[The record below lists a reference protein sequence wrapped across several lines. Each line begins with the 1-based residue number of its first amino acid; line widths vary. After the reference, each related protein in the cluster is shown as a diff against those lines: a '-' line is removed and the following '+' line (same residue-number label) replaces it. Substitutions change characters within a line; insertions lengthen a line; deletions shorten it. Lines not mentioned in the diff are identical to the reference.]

1 MLFNSS
7 SLSSFLKYKCN
18 TIRVYKKKEKLKKLK
33 TEGEKEL
40 VKSYSNINLL
50 EKEKKNLI
58 NTNRNLKNEKK
69 ILNKSYEESELTK
82 QLNQLKINNKIE
94 EVKLKHQKEEQL
106 MKEKYQKEKEYYM
119 KENDIYINNEKKKY
133 DIKLLENKNDD
144 LNANL
149 NIDLINYEKKLEKDK
164 REIQK
169 AYNTKKL
176 FVNKER
182 NKLNH
187 RKYLSEQNLEFLKE
201 KNELEKNVKQVESYN
216 QILAT
221 NNNYLYQRANRYGTL
236 INKVQQKTVYTKI
249 GVNQNCNLNK
259 DKSNEM
265 NKFSINNNPFRTKGY
280 Y

>member
-82 QLNQLKINNKIE
+82 QLSQLKIDNKIE

-106 MKEKYQKEKEYYM
+106 MKEKCQKEKEYYM

>member
-106 MKEKYQKEKEYYM
+106 MKEKCQKEKEYYM

-249 GVNQNCNLNK
+249 GVNQNYNLNK
-259 DKSNEM
+259 EKSNEM

>member
-106 MKEKYQKEKEYYM
+106 MKEKCQKEKEYYM

-187 RKYLSEQNLEFLKE
+187 RRYLSEQNLEFLKE

>member
-187 RKYLSEQNLEFLKE
+187 RRYLSEQNLEFLKE

>member
-106 MKEKYQKEKEYYM
+106 MKEKCQKEKEYYM

-236 INKVQQKTVYTKI
+236 INKVQQKTVYTRK

>member
-82 QLNQLKINNKIE
+82 QLSQLKIDNKIE

-187 RKYLSEQNLEFLKE
+187 RRYLSEQNLEFLKE

>member
-40 VKSYSNINLL
+40 AKSYSNINIL

-106 MKEKYQKEKEYYM
+106 MKEKCQKEKEYYM

-265 NKFSINNNPFRTKGY
+265 NKFSIYNNPFRTKGY

>member
-106 MKEKYQKEKEYYM
+106 MKEKCQKEKEYYM

-265 NKFSINNNPFRTKGY
+265 NKFSIYNNPFRTKGY

>member
-40 VKSYSNINLL
+40 AKSYSNINIL

-82 QLNQLKINNKIE
+82 QLSQLKIDNKIE

-106 MKEKYQKEKEYYM
+106 MKEKCQKEKEYYM

-187 RKYLSEQNLEFLKE
+187 RRYLSEQNLEFLKE

-236 INKVQQKTVYTKI
+236 INKVQQKTVYTRK

>member
-106 MKEKYQKEKEYYM
+106 MKEKCQKEKEYYM